1 MDKRNLLLYIDIPF
15 CPVHCKHCGKI
26 ACAPSSDLRHAYAQ
40 ALREEIAA
48 SADSLPDYEI
58 SAVYIGGGIP
68 GHMMDEDLGELL
80 KDLSSWYNIAPDA
93 EITLKVHPGMVSVE
107 TLNACRRGYVTRL
120 SVEYVTHNSF
130 EHEMLG
136 RFLSPSAMDIT
147 HMILG
152 GSRLDL
158 SFDIIAG
165 LPGQTRTS
173 LLESIKK
180 ALSYGASHLSL
191 YPFVLTP
198 GTELAEEY
206 TAKQSSAAA
215 KKPETDDTQAKNAA
229 DHPDHSLSREN
240 PRKRIPDPEEVTAW
254 LADVKDYLSSQSF
267 TEYLPGRFAL
277 SGKECRYFMLESDG
291 CESLAFGLGA
301 ESAFDGVRS
310 KNTASLK
317 KYLQY
322 SDQPEKIICHMEPI
336 L

>member
-26 ACAPSSDLRHAYAQ
+26 ACAPSSDLRYAYAQ
-40 ALREEIAA
+40 ALRKEITA
-48 SADSLPDYEI
+48 SAGSLPDYEI

-68 GHMMDEDLGELL
+68 GHMMDEELGELL
-80 KDLSSWYNIAPDA
+80 KDLSSWYNIAPDV

-107 TLNACRRGYVTRL
+107 TLNACRRGHVTRL
-120 SVEYVTHNSF
+120 SMEYVTHNSF

-173 LLESIKK
+173 LLESVKK

-191 YPFVLTP
+191 YPFVLAS

-206 TAKQSSAAA
+206 TAKQDSAVI
-215 KKPETDDTQAKNAA
+215 K
-229 DHPDHSLSREN
+229 N
-240 PRKRIPDPEEVTAW
+240 PRKRIPNPEEVTAW
-254 LADVKDYLSSQSF
+254 LADVKDYLASQDF
-267 TEYLPGRFAL
+267 MEYLPGRFAL
-277 SGKECRYFMLESDG
+277 SGKECRYFMLESGG

-336 L
+336 I

>member
-26 ACAPSSDLRHAYAQ
+26 ACAPSSDLRYAYAQ
-40 ALREEIAA
+40 ALRKEIAA

-68 GHMMDEDLGELL
+68 GHMMDEELGELL

-107 TLNACRRGYVTRL
+107 TLNACRRGHVTRL
-120 SVEYVTHNSF
+120 SMEYVTHNSF
-130 EHEMLG
+130 EYEMLG
-136 RFLSPSAMDIT
+136 RFLSPSAMDVT

-180 ALSYGASHLSL
+180 VLSYGASHLSL

-206 TAKQSSAAA
+206 AAKQGSAVI
-215 KKPETDDTQAKNAA
+215 
-229 DHPDHSLSREN
+229 EN
-240 PRKRIPDPEEVTAW
+240 PRKRIPDPEEVAAW
-254 LADVKDYLSSQSF
+254 LADVKDYLTSQDF

-277 SGKECRYFMLESDG
+277 SGKECRYFMLESGG

-310 KNTASLK
+310 KNTSSLK

>member
-1 MDKRNLLLYIDIPF
+1 MDKRDLLLYIDIPF

-26 ACAPSSDLRHAYAQ
+26 ACAPSSDLRYAYAQ
-40 ALREEIAA
+40 ALRKEIAA
-48 SADSLPDYEI
+48 SAGSLPDYEI

-68 GHMMDEDLGELL
+68 GHMMDEELGELL

-107 TLNACRRGYVTRL
+107 TLNACRRGHVTRL
-120 SVEYVTHNSF
+120 SMEYVTHNSF
-130 EHEMLG
+130 EYEMLG
-136 RFLSPSAMDIT
+136 RFLSPSAMDVT

-206 TAKQSSAAA
+206 TARQNFATAEDKKAEASQSPNATA
-215 KKPETDDTQAKNAA
+215 K
-229 DHPDHSLSREN
+229 HSCSLQQEN
-240 PRKRIPDPEEVTAW
+240 PRKRIPEQEEVAIW
-254 LADVKDYLSSQSF
+254 LADAKDYLSSQSF

-277 SGKECRYFMLESDG
+277 SRKECRYFMLESSG

-336 L
+336 I